1 MTAALVLAVLAC
13 LTAGGVLAFVLPWSR
28 LLAAGLLVSVAT
40 LTFGLAV
47 QIATRPLSG
56 PPWELVVFWPV
67 FVAVSWVPW
76 CLLWLLAGALRRHGW
91 VLPARLVLGAGAVL
105 YALWLYAGLV
115 GPVEELTGR
124 CLPPA
129 ENVAGGCDLPPG

>member
-1 MTAALVLAVLAC
+1 MTAGVVLALLVC
-13 LTAGGVLAFVLPWSR
+13 LTAGGVIAFVLPRSR

-40 LTFGLAV
+40 LAFGLAV

-76 CLLWLLAGALRRHGW
+76 YLLWLLTEALRRHGR
-91 VLPARLVLGAGAVL
+91 VLPARLVLGAGTVL
-105 YALWLYAGLV
+105 YAVWLYTGLV
-115 GPVEELTGR
+115 GPVQDLTGR

-129 ENVAGGCDLPPG
+129 EDVGGDCDLPPG